1 MDGENLNPDL
11 KSTEIDGSFR
21 ITGLCWSMY

>member
-11 KSTEIDGSFR
+11 KPTEIDGSFC
-21 ITGLCWSMY
+21 ITGLCWSMP